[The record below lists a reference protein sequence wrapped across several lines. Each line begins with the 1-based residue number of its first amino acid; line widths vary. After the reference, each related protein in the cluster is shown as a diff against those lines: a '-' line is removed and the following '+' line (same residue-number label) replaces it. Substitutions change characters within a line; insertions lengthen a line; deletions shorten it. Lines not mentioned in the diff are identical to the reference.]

1 MSARLSE
8 RIALNRAFRVGALWL
23 LALPGTTALAEP
35 LPEADLSP
43 LISTLGLARAEDGA
57 WLPAAGETYWRLT
70 SSTASHSSQNADGSE
85 MSLFD
90 GETTRSS
97 LAAEWGVHERYS
109 VGIEVPYLWH
119 ESGGLDSFVT
129 RWHNWFGF
137 PNNLRDL
144 VADDRI
150 DFRYADA
157 GTLLLDNQRN
167 QRGIGDIRLTAG
179 WQWQRDAR
187 MAKALR
193 IAVKLPTGDPRRLT
207 GSGGTDIA
215 LGLVADYR
223 ALGGN
228 PRWSSFYRAHA
239 ILVGKPDRLGER
251 ARRLI
256 GQVSGGVS
264 FRAWE
269 RLTLSAQATL
279 RSQAYD
285 SDLRLLGD
293 PAMLLNV
300 GGTIRL
306 AERLRLAIAVG
317 EDVRVDT
324 APDVTIALSLRY
336 LPAAGTH

>member
-1 MSARLSE
+1 VRE
-8 RIALNRAFRVGALWL
+8 RFSI
-23 LALPGTTALAEP
+23 
-35 LPEADLSP
+35 
-43 LISTLGLARAEDGA
+43 
-57 WLPAAGETYWRLT
+57 
-70 SSTASHSSQNADGSE
+70 
-85 MSLFD
+85 
-90 GETTRSS
+90 
-97 LAAEWGVHERYS
+97 
-109 VGIEVPYLWH
+109 GIEVPYLWH
-119 ESGGLDSFVT
+119 ESGGLDGFVK
-129 RWHNWFGF
+129 RWHDWFGF
-137 PNNLRDL
+137 PNHLRDL
-144 VADDRI
+144 VDDDRI

-157 GTLLLDNQRN
+157 GTLLLDNRQN

-179 WQWQRDAR
+179 WQWQRDATT
-187 MAKALR
+187 AKALR
-193 IAVKLPTGDPRRLT
+193 VAVKLPTGDPQRLT

-215 LGLVADYR
+215 LGLVADYS

-239 ILVGKPDRLGER
+239 VLVGKPDTLGER
-251 ARRLI
+251 ARRVI
-256 GQVSGGVS
+256 GQASGGVS
-264 FRAWE
+264 FRAFE

-285 SDLRLLGD
+285 SNLRLLGD
-293 PAMLLNV
+293 PAVLLNV